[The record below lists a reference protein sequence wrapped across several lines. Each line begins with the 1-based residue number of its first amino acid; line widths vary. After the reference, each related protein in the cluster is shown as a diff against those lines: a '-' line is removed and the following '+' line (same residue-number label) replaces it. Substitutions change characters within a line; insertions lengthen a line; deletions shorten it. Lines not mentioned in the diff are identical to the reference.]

1 MRTKQKRVVK
11 KDKNDM
17 VMAIGVE
24 ALRVK
29 ESWNRVLVL
38 VNPSLNTCRIRFRT
52 VVHSMDPS
60 HG

>member
-1 MRTKQKRVVK
+1 VVK

-17 VMAIGVE
+17 VMAIDVE

-38 VNPSLNTCRIRFRT
+38 VNPSLNTCRIEDSGRLFI
-52 VVHSMDPS
+52 PS
-60 HG
+60 LG